1 MKVPSVQTVMIPIPI
16 PIPIPYRVCDTGM
29 CVCMYVFASS
39 HFGNAPRTWGIRRSL
54 ILALV
59 ILQFNFHQTVFFTL
73 VAKAVDNLHSS

>member
-1 MKVPSVQTVMIPIPI
+1 M
-16 PIPIPYRVCDTGM
+16 Y
-29 CVCMYVFASS
+29 VCMYVFASS